1 MKRNIIL
8 IFLCLFTSF
17 AGQSKEPQSV
27 TWGIRAGF
35 NVSNFYYDG
44 DLDFDPIPG
53 FSAGVVADI
62 PIKDWIGINTGLY
75 FSTKGGETSMYL
87 GDYDNVYDM
96 ECDATV
102 QSMYLEIP
110 VLASFRFYPSD
121 KNRFELNVGPYFA
134 CGVGGETEATVTGE
148 YQREKVTV
156 IVKED
161 TFGNNKALDKRFDL
175 GWALGAGF
183 THKKVYLGLQYEIGF
198 LNLLEDDEYD
208 ICTNGNFSISVG
220 YNF

>member
-8 IFLCLFTSF
+8 FFLCLIASF
-17 AGQSKEPQSV
+17 AGQAKEPQSV

-35 NVSNFYYDG
+35 NVSNFYSDG
-44 DLDFDPIPG
+44 ETDFDPIPG
-53 FSAGVVADI
+53 FSVGAVADI

-75 FSTKGGETSMYL
+75 FTTKGAKTSMYL
-87 GDYDNVYDM
+87 GDYDNVRDID
-96 ECDATV
+96 CDATV

-121 KNRFELNVGPYFA
+121 KNRLELNVGPYFA
-134 CGVGGETEATVTGE
+134 CGVGGESEVTATAE
-148 YQREKVTV
+148 YQRENVTV
-156 IVKED
+156 TIKED
-161 TFGNNKALDKRFDL
+161 TFGNNKILDKRFDF
-175 GWALGAGF
+175 GWAFGAGF

-198 LNLLEDDEYD
+198 LNLLEDNESE
-208 ICTNGNFSISVG
+208 ICQNRNFSISVG